1 MRGITLWQPWASAV
15 ALAVKKIE
23 TRTWLTQYR
32 GPLAIH
38 AARDAAPQQARFYAL
53 HEKTLR
59 RAGLDVERPLP
70 LGEIIAV
77 VELGAIVGSDLC
89 RPSTMEFP
97 WGDYSPGRWCWLLKA
112 PAILETPIPFR
123 GSQTFFTVPDELID
137 SHR

>member
-38 AARDAAPQQARFYAL
+38 AARRWRPQQARFYAL

-77 VELGAIVGSDLC
+77 VELGAIVGSYLC
-89 RPSTMEFP
+89 CIDDGVRMGGLLG
-97 WGDYSPGRWCWLLKA
+97 WGAGAGCSRL
-112 PAILETPIPFR
+112 R
-123 GSQTFFTVPDELID
+123 D
-137 SHR
+137 S